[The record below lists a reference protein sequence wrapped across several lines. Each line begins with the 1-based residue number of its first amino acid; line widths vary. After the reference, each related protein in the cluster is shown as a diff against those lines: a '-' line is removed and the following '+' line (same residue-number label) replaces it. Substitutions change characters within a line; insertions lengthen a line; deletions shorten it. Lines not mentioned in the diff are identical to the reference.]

1 MTNNVNFKD
10 YEKGKI
16 NLISITEELV
26 SGLTKLNATAK
37 RCLVLVDSNLSQEFF
52 AGKKIL
58 KCDSTLPSLED
69 HLIIMT
75 YDAFGSFIK
84 RREIETKNFHYLV
97 CTELH
102 SALSQVLDAREKL
115 QEQFPQATP
124 WEINDMLEMTCYSYV
139 AIKTIKD
146 WTEKQGKLVFA
157 SSNDAVTQLDNLIKE
172 INFSQQVRAYHNFN
186 YAIIDKIIQN
196 QASNKLKRVLT
207 KFARETEDAWDSQL
221 EEFCLYNNTTLEN
234 ELEKTYT
241 CGSSAQAQAQ
251 PTKTYNEEFERQK
264 LRSQNFLKIAI
275 EVPEEFLNR
284 KLTKRDK
291 DDLIVAIGYPKGWM
305 TLKKA
310 LILQDYI
317 IEDVKKQYERY
328 TIISKL

>member
-16 NLISITEELV
+16 NLISITEEFV

-37 RCLVLVDSNLSQEFF
+37 RCLVLVDSNLNQEFF

-84 RREIETKNFHYLV
+84 RRKIEAKNFHYLI
-97 CTELH
+97 CTELY
-102 SALSQVLDAREKL
+102 SALSQVLDVREKL

-157 SSNDAVTQLDNLIKE
+157 SSNDAVAQLDNLIKE

-196 QASNKLKRVLT
+196 QASNKLRRVLT
-207 KFARETEDAWDSQL
+207 KFAREIEDTWDSQL
-221 EEFCLYNNTTLEN
+221 EEFCLHNNTILEN

-241 CGSSAQAQAQ
+241 CVSSVQAQVQ
-251 PTKTYNEEFERQK
+251 STDDELERQK
-264 LRSQNFLKIAI
+264 LRAQNFLKIAI

-291 DDLIVAIGYPKGWM
+291 DNLIVAIGYPKGWM

-310 LILQDYI
+310 LILQGYI